1 MSDKEASYEVILE
14 GAISANSGNLTV
26 EEFADKFI
34 DFIKAN
40 NSSFGGG
47 MNQVVDGYY
56 VDGDL
61 NPIKSIDDKD

>member
-34 DFIKAN
+34 DFIK
-40 NSSFGGG
+40 
-47 MNQVVDGYY
+47 V
-56 VDGDL
+56 
-61 NPIKSIDDKD
+61 KC